1 MSQENQE
8 ILKKHLKFTKERDWD
23 QFQNPKNLSMALSVE
38 ASELLEIFMWL
49 NEKQAIELKPST
61 VHAAGEEL
69 ADIFI
74 YLLRLAHVLGID
86 LIDAAHK
93 KMEKNIQKY
102 PVEMAIALSKRAKM
116 RRAK

>member
-1 MSQENQE
+1 MSKENQE
-8 ILKKHLKFTKERDWD
+8 ILKKHLQFTKERNWD
-23 QFQNPKNLSMALSVE
+23 QFQTPKNLCMALSVE

-49 NEKQAIELKPST
+49 NEKQVLELKENT

-69 ADIFI
+69 ADVFI

-86 LIDAAHK
+86 LVEASHK

-102 PVEMAIALSKRAKM
+102 PIETGLDLSSALQT
-116 RRAK
+116 